1 VYLTVPVFQ
10 SHHTALGDDELS
22 TLRRAA
28 AMAHTTGA
36 VGLRLC
42 AGDVAIA
49 DVIPHDGAGPHERAR
64 VEPGPCLCVD
74 PCEFRLAVARAWHDH
89 TAGRRVG
96 LVGLDRGDALK
107 VTWTVGP
114 PGRLIGL
121 GAVRARCA
129 NRSVWAFASLLA
141 PSALAG
147 VLTEVAAACAGPPA
161 ALDDG
166 LAAQL
171 IHDELLDATVVHIE
185 VDPVDAPAAPPRVLD
200 EVLRRMV
207 AAAGAAEVVETLAGR
222 GDQL

>member
-1 VYLTVPVFQ
+1 VFR
-10 SHHTALGDDELS
+10 SHHTALDDHQLS

-36 VGLRLC
+36 VGLRLG

-49 DVIPHDGAGPHERAR
+49 DVIPHDRAGQHERAPA
-64 VEPGPCLCVD
+64 EPGPHLRVD
-74 PCEFRLAVARAWHDH
+74 PCEFRVAVARAWQDH
-89 TAGRRVG
+89 IAGRRVG
-96 LVGLDRGDALK
+96 LVGLDHGEALS

-129 NRSVWAFASLLA
+129 NRTVWAFASLLA
-141 PSALAG
+141 PNVLTG
-147 VLTEVAAACAGPPA
+147 VLTEVSAACDGPPA
-161 ALDDG
+161 ALRDG

-171 IHDELLDATVVHIE
+171 VHDELLDVTVVHIE
-185 VDPVDAPAAPPRVLD
+185 LDPIDAPAAPPRVLD

-207 AAAGAAEVVETLAGR
+207 ASVGAAEIVDALAAG
-222 GDQL
+222 QL

>member
-1 VYLTVPVFQ
+1 
-10 SHHTALGDDELS
+10 
-22 TLRRAA
+22 
-28 AMAHTTGA
+28 MAHATGA

-49 DVIPHDGAGPHERAR
+49 DVIPHDCVGRDQPVRTGPA
-64 VEPGPCLCVD
+64 PGLCVD
-74 PCEFRLAVARAWHDH
+74 PCQFRLAVARAWHDH
-89 TAGRRVG
+89 TAGRLVG
-96 LVGLDRGDALK
+96 LVGLDHGEALT

-129 NRSVWAFASLLA
+129 NRTVWAFASLLA
-141 PSALAG
+141 PGALTG
-147 VLTEVAAACAGPPA
+147 VLTEVAAASDGPPA
-161 ALDDG
+161 GLRDG

-185 VDPVDAPAAPPRVLD
+185 VDPVDAPAAPARVLD

-207 AAAGAAEVVETLAGR
+207 AAVGAAEVVEALAR
-222 GDQL
+222 DQL